1 MRIVG
6 VVAADESV
14 SLKVKEGRIECQ
26 IWNIA
31 LVLYQVSVFFFLG
44 IFFALPLISLLE
56 PLLLLFVIV
65 VVFVVHVVC

>member
-6 VVAADESV
+6 VVAARRERFSEG
-14 SLKVKEGRIECQ
+14 KRGRIECQ
-26 IWNIA
+26 I
-31 LVLYQVSVFFFLG
+31 LEYRTRSVSSKFFCFLFFVL
-44 IFFALPLISLLE
+44 ALPPFLLE